1 MLLTGVIVGGAL
13 GLLFGD
19 GVRFLRPFG
28 QIFLNL
34 IFVLVVPLVFF
45 SIASSITGLQ
55 RSHVIGKVLLW
66 SLVVFGG
73 MSVIAGLLAYAG
85 TLIWNPFTGME
96 TITDGTLMAEKR
108 SWGDLLVSSLT
119 APERGCC
126 RSSFSRPSSAWAPP
140 RAMRKRYRPSWK
152 KGRK

>member
-1 MLLTGVIVGGAL
+1 MLLTGVIIGGAL

-19 GVRFLRPFG
+19 GVLFLRPFG

-85 TLIWNPFTGME
+85 TLIWNPFT
-96 TITDGTLMAEKR
+96 
-108 SWGDLLVSSLT
+108 
-119 APERGCC
+119 
-126 RSSFSRPSSAWAPP
+126 
-140 RAMRKRYRPSWK
+140 
-152 KGRK
+152 

>member
-85 TLIWNPFTGME
+85 ALVWNPFAGME
-96 TITDGTLMAEKR
+96 TITDGTLTAESR
-108 SWGDLLVSSLT
+108 PWGDLLVSSLT
-119 APERGCC
+119 APDFLDLFSKT
-126 RSSFSRPSSAWAPP
+126 RSNGEFVSIVKQQKWF
-140 RAMRKRYRPSWK
+140 Y
-152 KGRK
+152 